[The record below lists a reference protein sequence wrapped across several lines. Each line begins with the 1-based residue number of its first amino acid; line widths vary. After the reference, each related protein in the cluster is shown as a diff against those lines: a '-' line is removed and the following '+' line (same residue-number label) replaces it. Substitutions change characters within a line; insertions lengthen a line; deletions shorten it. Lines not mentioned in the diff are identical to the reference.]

1 MGWKKFRKHM
11 FADGAKSGLVN
22 YLYHQWKNHPNGAP
36 PPASGHT
43 GDDVWSGYFGPQSG
57 EIAKSALLESLGK
70 EKVNEA
76 SLKALLGMAGDLG
89 NRSEVELN
97 PELKRIQ
104 AGLSAAKYFADPE
117 LLRRATDAQD
127 AQTQASRKGIETSG
141 KEAREQIV
149 QALSARGL
157 LGGSGEQQQKGK
169 AQAVESQALLN
180 LAMQAAAE
188 KDTPK
193 RELATAES
201 QALANIIAAENDMAA
216 AVRAG
221 EATGQIGGLLGAL
234 QGRWQDTSNAIQER
248 TQGSLG
254 ELLGNIAQ
262 TGAGVYGAGARL
274 QQSRND
280 DAFDDWFSGPRETTT
295 VVNGQTVRK
304 PIPRPKK
311 QGFFESLWG

>member
-1 MGWKKFRKHM
+1 MLPDSYYTLPDPWVTWRGW
-11 FADGAKSGLVN
+11 
-22 YLYHQWKNHPNGAP
+22 GAP
-36 PPASGHT
+36 SFSKRVIT
-43 GDDVWSGYFGPQSG
+43 N
-57 EIAKSALLESLGK
+57 ALKK
-70 EKVNEA
+70 EKGLSAN
-76 SLKALLGMAGDLG
+76 SLKVLLGLADKLDTY
-89 NRSEVELN
+89 SETELN
-97 PELKRIQ
+97 PEVQRIK
-104 AGLSAAKYFADPE
+104 AGLEAAKYFADPE
-117 LLRRATDAQD
+117 LLRRATTAQE
-127 AQTQASRKGIETSG
+127 AQTEVSRKGIETSG

-201 QALANIIAAENDMAA
+201 QALADIIAAENDKAA

-234 QGRWQDTSNAIQER
+234 QGRWKDTSNAIQER
-248 TQGSLG
+248 TKGSLG
-254 ELLGNIAQ
+254 ELLGNVMQ
-262 TGAGVYGAGARL
+262 TGAGVYGAGSRL

-295 VVNGQTVRK
+295 VVEGKTVRK

-311 QGFFESLWG
+311 QGFWESMWG

>member
-1 MGWKKFRKHM
+1 MLPDSYYTLPDPWVTWRGW
-11 FADGAKSGLVN
+11 
-22 YLYHQWKNHPNGAP
+22 GAP
-36 PPASGHT
+36 SFSKRVIT
-43 GDDVWSGYFGPQSG
+43 N
-57 EIAKSALLESLGK
+57 ALKK
-70 EKVNEA
+70 EKGLSAN
-76 SLKALLGMAGDLG
+76 SLKVLLGLADKLDTY
-89 NRSEVELN
+89 SETELN
-97 PELKRIQ
+97 PEVQRIK
-104 AGLSAAKYFADPE
+104 AGLEAAKYFADPE
-117 LLRRATDAQD
+117 LLRRATTAQE
-127 AQTQASRKGIETSG
+127 AQTEVSRKGIETSG

-201 QALANIIAAENDMAA
+201 QALADIIAAENDKAA

-234 QGRWQDTSNAIQER
+234 QGRWKDTSNAIQER
-248 TQGSLG
+248 TKGSLG
-254 ELLGNIAQ
+254 ELLGNVMQ
-262 TGAGVYGAGARL
+262 TGAGVYGAGSRL

-295 VVNGQTVRK
+295 VVEGKTVRK